1 MTSINS
7 PQQLMA
13 LEVGSR
19 LGDYHVTAL
28 IGEGGM
34 GDVMKRVLLVF
45 AGVALLVCP
54 ARAQDRSTLTAE
66 LRGSHDTLRDDVVQ
80 SAERMTAEHFD
91 FQPTPEVRTF
101 GQLVGHIATSLYSY
115 CAAAGAESNPHPAVV
130 EQTVSGKTDLVEALK
145 AAYDYCEEALASL
158 NDVNGLDTVTEWRE
172 GTRLSFLVEAIGH
185 TSLHYGN
192 MVTYMRLKGLVPAS
206 TDRRDVVP
214 TATVQDQQP
223 PANSPPLMRRL
234 EYRFPTQDNRSLR
247 FVRTYVLQA
256 ETPRHVSYPSR
267 DQWVWYSEAEPVILD
282 DAERF
287 WKSGQF
293 ESLWVDVVDRPFE
306 NGVVGKVVTFNFME
320 LADIEIPRSDYPT
333 PPPEYRQPLPGYERL
348 YPPPGG

>member
-1 MTSINS
+1 
-7 PQQLMA
+7 
-13 LEVGSR
+13 
-19 LGDYHVTAL
+19 
-28 IGEGGM
+28 
-34 GDVMKRVLLVF
+34 MKRACLILAGLALV
-45 AGVALLVCP
+45 VCP
-54 ARAQDRSTLTAE
+54 ARAQDGRTVTREIKE
-66 LRGSHDTLRDDVVQ
+66 LHNRIREDIVR
-80 SAERMTAEHFD
+80 SAERMPAEHFD
-91 FQPTPEVRTF
+91 FRPTPDVRTF
-101 GQLVGHIATSLYSY
+101 GQLVGHVATNLYGM
-115 CAAAGAESNPHPAVV
+115 CAAAGAQRNPHPALV
-130 EQTVSGKTDLVEALK
+130 EQTASGKVELVDGLK

-158 NDVNGLDTVTEWRE
+158 NDVNGLDRVTASRE
-172 GTRLSFLVEAIGH
+172 GTRLSFLVGAIQH

-192 MVTYMRLKGLVPAS
+192 MVTYMRLQGLVPAS

-214 TATVQDQQP
+214 TAPVQDPQP

-256 ETPRHVSYPSR
+256 ETPRHVSFPSR
-267 DQWVWYSEAEPVILD
+267 DRWVSYSEAEPVILD

-306 NGVVGKVVTFNFME
+306 NGVVGRLVIFNFVE
-320 LADIEIPRSDYPT
+320 QADLDIPSSDHPT
-333 PPPEYRQPLPGYERL
+333 PPPEYRQPPAGYERL

>member
-1 MTSINS
+1 MT
-7 PQQLMA
+7 
-13 LEVGSR
+13 
-19 LGDYHVTAL
+19 
-28 IGEGGM
+28 
-34 GDVMKRVLLVF
+34 RVLLVF

-54 ARAQDRSTLTAE
+54 TRAQDGSVLTAE
-66 LRGSHDTLRDDVVQ
+66 IKKSHDTLRGDVIQ
-80 SAERMTAEHFD
+80 SAERMAAEHFD

-101 GQLVGHIATSLYSY
+101 GQLVGHIATSLYTY
-115 CAAAGAESNPHPAVV
+115 CAAAGAERNPHPAVV

-158 NDVNGLDTVTEWRE
+158 NDVNGLDTVTAWRE

-192 MVTYMRLKGLVPAS
+192 MATYMRLKGLVPAS
-206 TDRRDVVP
+206 TDRQDVVP
-214 TATVQDQQP
+214 TAPVQTHQP

-256 ETPRHVSYPSR
+256 ETWDHVSFPSR
-267 DQWVWYSEAEPVILD
+267 DRWVPYSEAESVILD

-306 NGVVGKVVTFNFME
+306 NGVVGRVVTFNFVE
-320 LADIEIPRSDYPT
+320 RADIEIPRSEYPPP
-333 PPPEYRQPLPGYERL
+333 PPPEYRQPPAGSERL
-348 YPPPGG
+348 YPPPGGIVSLARPGYFE